1 MVKMLSSTKYNI
13 YCYRSKTVH
22 LLNDTKSKNKYN
34 KIVTTVKKNI
44 YCYYRKTDYLL
55 NVKKF

>member
-1 MVKMLSSTKYNI
+1 MLSSTKYNI